1 MLRILLTVA
10 GYLWALPLTLLGLF
24 LGTLTLLTGGR
35 VQIVRGVIEYWGGI
49 MKWFLQ
55 HHLLAK
61 GAAAMTLGHVIF
73 GQTRADLDFARD
85 HEHVHVRQFSRWGIF
100 MAPACLGC
108 SLYLWLVGKNP
119 YFDNPFEKEAY
130 GTSRVW

>member
-1 MLRILLTVA
+1 MLRFFLALA

-35 VQIVRGVIEYWGGI
+35 VQIVRGVIEFWGGV
-49 MKWFLQ
+49 MKWFLK

-73 GQTRADLDFARD
+73 GQARDDLDFARD
-85 HEHVHVRQFSRWGIF
+85 HEHVHVRQFCRWGIF
-100 MAPACLGC
+100 MAPVYLGC

-119 YFDNPFEKEAY
+119 YLDNPFEKDAY
-130 GTSRVW
+130 RVSGR